1 MKVLAHV
8 AGFVNAGE
16 AGANA
21 EVHVCH
27 EAVLGVAGTDADG
40 AGISVPDLEIDVADG
55 GVEGAGAGVG
65 GLTAGGASPVSGS
78 PAAATPASR
87 AGPATGKEDHVAL
100 IVLVLVAGSVFA
112 QEENGA
118 CSSIPDHADAG
129 PDVDGLRQAVA
140 ALGNE
145 DDSLAGGFLNL
156 INGLL
161 KGRGV
166 VGETVAADGEGVRG
180 EVDGLGVVQAEGV
193 VGCSPG

>member
-8 AGFVNAGE
+8 AGFVDGSE

-78 PAAATPASR
+78 PAAATPPSP
-87 AGPATGKEDHVAL
+87 AGPPAKHQRPADRP
-100 IVLVLVAGSVFA
+100 LV
-112 QEENGA
+112 
-118 CSSIPDHADAG
+118 
-129 PDVDGLRQAVA
+129 
-140 ALGNE
+140 
-145 DDSLAGGFLNL
+145 
-156 INGLL
+156 
-161 KGRGV
+161 
-166 VGETVAADGEGVRG
+166 
-180 EVDGLGVVQAEGV
+180 
-193 VGCSPG
+193 